1 MKPAKRSR
9 IWTGPNCSNKPSTL
23 TMLLFVLLQI
33 RTRPVDQEAAAVGE
47 VEAAAAAE
55 VAALE
60 RIMTGI
66 R

>member
-1 MKPAKRSR
+1 
-9 IWTGPNCSNKPSTL
+9 
-23 TMLLFVLLQI
+23 MLLFVLLQI